1 MIPGRVLFE
10 HRAGGTNRAN
20 IDLLS
25 VSLLANGLSSTVEG
39 VTPGLFSF
47 DNLGDVR
54 REAKRIE
61 EKRKAE
67 RRQQWT
73 ERRRNLR
80 RQDRELREVE
90 QKVREETEPAFAAQ
104 PVRMETPRIR
114 LFESE

>member
-73 ERRRNLR
+73 ERRNLR
-80 RQDRELREVE
+80 RQDQELRDVE

>member
-25 VSLLANGLSSTVEG
+25 VSLLANGLSSTVED

-73 ERRRNLR
+73 ERRR
-80 RQDRELREVE
+80 RQDQELREVE